1 MKRKI
6 PILIGAVLVIAL
18 TFVYAHISKTHCIYD
33 TEIDTSDYLST
44 AAMLNEEISQ
54 AFVSQEDALDGMSV
68 KVRLTGETSGIETI
82 YKLLDLHSGKV
93 VAEGTTED
101 DVFEDSK
108 FYRFEFDTIEDC
120 KGKEYQFVIQ
130 NQGETSGNSIN
141 FCYETNIEK
150 DTKMEIDANEQNGT
164 LILKTVTDRFDIE
177 TFCVLLIFIIY
188 IVFFLKFIYKLFK

>member
-6 PILIGAVLVIAL
+6 PILIGGVLVIAL

-54 AFVSQEDALDGMSV
+54 TFISQEDTLDGMSV
-68 KVRLTGETSGIETI
+68 KVRLTGETSGIETV
-82 YKLLDLHSGKV
+82 YKLVDIENGKV
-93 VAEGTTED
+93 VAEGNTEG

-108 FYRFEFDTIEDC
+108 FYKFKFNTIENC
-120 KGKEYQFVIQ
+120 RGKEYQFVIQ

>member
-1 MKRKI
+1 MKKKI
-6 PILIGAVLVIAL
+6 PIIIGGLLAIAL
-18 TFVYAHISKTHCIYD
+18 TFAYAHISKTHCIYD

-54 AFVSQEDALDGMSV
+54 TFVSEEDTLDGMSV
-68 KVRLTGETSGIETI
+68 KVRLTGETSGIETV
-82 YKLLDLHSGKV
+82 YKLVNMESGEV
-93 VAEGTTED
+93 VAEGTAEG

-108 FYRFEFDTIEDC
+108 FYEFKFNTIENC
-120 KGKEYQFVIQ
+120 KGKEYQFIIQ

-150 DTKMEIDANEQNGT
+150 NTKMEIDSNEQTGT